1 MDLPERKLHRLK
13 NYDYGNGYFF
23 VTICTNDKKK
33 LLCDIVGNDALVVP
47 SELGKYVIDCWEN
60 IAKLNNNIEIIKY
73 IMMPNHIHGII
84 SIKNYD
90 YKQNDDGIVN
100 DKKYGFEIT
109 ERRGR
114 RSLQGLIKDF
124 KSVTTRIYKKEFG
137 GKESL
142 WQKSYYDEI
151 IKCDE
156 HFQYAWQYIDEN
168 PRNWNEDKCF

>member
-1 MDLPERKLHRLK
+1 MDLPKRKLHRLK
-13 NYDYGNGYFF
+13 NYDYGNGHFF

-47 SELGKYVIDCWEN
+47 SELGKYVIDSWEN
-60 IAKLNNNIEIIKY
+60 IAKLNNNVEIIKY
-73 IMMPNHIHGII
+73 VMMPNHIHGII
-84 SIKNYD
+84 VIR
-90 YKQNDDGIVN
+90 NDDITAT

-151 IKCDE
+151 IENDE

-168 PRNWNEDKCF
+168 PRIWNEDKYF